1 MQEMQCENIALYA
14 FQKYGDTALR
24 AAFCYLGNLA
34 DAEDI
39 TQEVFFALHREPRI
53 FKNDEHL
60 KAFLLRAVINRCK
73 NLRKSIRY
81 RMHISL
87 DDANEAELADQPDGS
102 YKARAII
109 DMIRALPAPYGA
121 VVYLHDCE
129 GYTIREIAEMLEKK
143 ESTIS
148 TQLRRGHERLRM
160 DLLEAGT
167 TCSPL

>member
-87 DDANEAELADQPDGS
+87 DDANEAELADQPDGV
-102 YKARAII
+102 REII

-167 TCSPL
+167 TCSSL